1 MKDIITIIATI
12 KKYIDSHVN
21 ESVECI
27 ETSAGILNN
36 QDSVFELTSYFLLA
50 LHDLAIAG

>member
-1 MKDIITIIATI
+1 MSQKYGKLGLYGLSSNEMKDIITIIATI
-12 KKYIDSHVN
+12 KRYIDSHIN

-36 QDSVFELTSYFLLA
+36 QESVF
-50 LHDLAIAG
+50 